1 MQYFSRKSLRSI
13 LLTILIC
20 SLAFATELFSQPETQ
35 AKVTHKT
42 FSICQDSIKQDT
54 LSHFYKEATIDSLI
68 TLGKKFLG
76 LPYHYGGH
84 SPSGFDC
91 SGYVSYLYGQ
101 FGYQLPTSSSAMGA
115 VGIEIPYKDARKG
128 DILLFKGRNASANYV
143 GHVALVIDVD
153 SLGLKMMHSCR
164 RGVLIDRYP
173 QIDYYRARFMGV
185 RRVKL

>member
-1 MQYFSRKSLRSI
+1 MQYFNRKLFRSI
-13 LLTILIC
+13 LLPLLIC
-20 SLAFATELFSQPETQ
+20 SLVFATELFSQPGTQ
-35 AKVTHKT
+35 APV
-42 FSICQDSIKQDT
+42 INEAINIPQDSIKQDT
-54 LSHFYKEATIDSLI
+54 VGHFYKEATIDSLI
-68 TLGKKFLG
+68 ALGKKFLG

-101 FGYQLPTSSSAMGA
+101 FGYTLPTSSTAMGA
-115 VGIEIPYKDARKG
+115 VGIEVPYKEARKG

-143 GHVALVIDVD
+143 GHVALVIEVD
-153 SLGLKMMHSCR
+153 SLGLKMMHSCH

-173 QIDYYRARFMGV
+173 QIDYYRSRFMGV